1 MFSTT
6 TQNSTFKTNFQTK
19 MSYQTAPISPNPYI
33 IQKLNNIDEA
43 KVLKEERRDWTR
55 TYYKTLKEIEVMID
69 VQRWIKDIIK
79 MAEET
84 NTMIVEMKGSILEA
98 SINNWLINA
107 TNIAEI
113 SEDLRYLVQSD
124 MENWTFQIQR
134 ILADKLN
141 AYRGKENSYVDD
153 NIQEIQDLYKE
164 EGRIKEKEVILI
176 KPYKV
181 SESTMMLL
189 AQTSFIM
196 DEVENLFKYMKFIP
210 APMQTRIFRPPP
222 HYQALKSRGEQDSK
236 FFKEVATTLVNKKYN
251 TKIARN
257 GYQIATLQEGPLH
270 KPYFIVVNNRGQVI
284 ISPNKKTVAI
294 YVVGELEILIW
305 FMGIWMMK

>member
-43 KVLKEERRDWTR
+43 KALKEERRDWTR

-98 SINNWLINA
+98 SINNRLINA

-134 ILADKLN
+134 ILADELN

-189 AQTSFIM
+189 A
-196 DEVENLFKYMKFIP
+196 
-210 APMQTRIFRPPP
+210 
-222 HYQALKSRGEQDSK
+222 
-236 FFKEVATTLVNKKYN
+236 
-251 TKIARN
+251 
-257 GYQIATLQEGPLH
+257 
-270 KPYFIVVNNRGQVI
+270 
-284 ISPNKKTVAI
+284 
-294 YVVGELEILIW
+294 
-305 FMGIWMMK
+305 

>member
-43 KVLKEERRDWTR
+43 KALKEERRDWTR

-69 VQRWIKDIIK
+69 VQRWIKDITK

-98 SINNWLINA
+98 SINNRLINA

-134 ILADKLN
+134 ILADELN

-181 SESTMMLL
+181 SKSTMMLL
-189 AQTSFIM
+189 AQTSFIT

-210 APMQTRIFRPPP
+210 APM
-222 HYQALKSRGEQDSK
+222 
-236 FFKEVATTLVNKKYN
+236 
-251 TKIARN
+251 
-257 GYQIATLQEGPLH
+257 
-270 KPYFIVVNNRGQVI
+270 
-284 ISPNKKTVAI
+284 
-294 YVVGELEILIW
+294 
-305 FMGIWMMK
+305 